1 MSTKKKSSKNAI
13 TAGVLIT
20 LYLVTYVV
28 IGAISMPIPVLFLL
42 MPMLVAL
49 FAAPTY
55 HMLLAK
61 TKSSTA
67 IFIAS
72 VLPSI
77 ILVATGH
84 IPIAPLVSIPAGII
98 ALLIAKNGNYEDFKK
113 NSISHLFFS
122 LNLFGGFIP
131 IWVMREA
138 FFESVIKG
146 GLDQSFCNTVRAWTP
161 IWMLPVMIIGTFIF
175 SLIGSYFTKKI
186 LNKKLESAGVL

>member
-28 IGAISMPIPVLFLL
+28 IGAISMPIPILFLL

-67 IFIAS
+67 IFIAA

-113 NSISHLFFS
+113 NAISHLFFS

-138 FFESVIKG
+138 FFKSVTHG
-146 GLDQSFCNTVRAWTP
+146 GLDQSFCDTVRALTP
-161 IWMLPVMIIGTFIF
+161 LWMLPPMIIGTFVF
-175 SLIGSYFTKKI
+175 SLVGSYLTKKV

>member
-28 IGAISMPIPVLFLL
+28 IGAISMPIPILFLL

-67 IFIAS
+67 IFIAA

-84 IPIAPLVSIPAGII
+84 IPIAPLVSISAGII

-113 NSISHLFFS
+113 NAISHLFFS

-138 FFESVIKG
+138 FFKSVTHG
-146 GLDQSFCNTVRAWTP
+146 GLDQSFCDTVRALTP
-161 IWMLPVMIIGTFIF
+161 LWMLPAMIIGTFVF
-175 SLIGSYFTKKI
+175 SLVGSYLTKKV

>member
-13 TAGVLIT
+13 TAGVLIA
-20 LYLVTYVV
+20 LYLVTYAI
-28 IGAISMPIPVLFLL
+28 IGAISMPIPILFLL
-42 MPMLVAL
+42 MPMIVAL

-67 IFIAS
+67 IFIAA
-72 VLPSI
+72 VLPSVL
-77 ILVATGH
+77 LVATGH

-131 IWVMREA
+131 IWIMREA
-138 FFESVIKG
+138 FFKSVMHG
-146 GLDQSFCNTVRAWTP
+146 GLDQSFCDTVRALTP
-161 IWMLPVMIIGTFIF
+161 LWMLPTMVIGTFVF
-175 SLIGSYFTKKI
+175 SLVGSYLTKKV
-186 LNKKLESAGVL
+186 LNKKLEQAGVL

>member
-28 IGAISMPIPVLFLL
+28 IGAISMPIPILFLL

-67 IFIAS
+67 IFIAA

-98 ALLIAKNGNYEDFKK
+98 ALLIAKTGNYEDFKK
-113 NSISHLFFS
+113 NAISHLFFS

-138 FFESVIKG
+138 FFKSVTHG
-146 GLDQSFCNTVRAWTP
+146 GLDQSFCDTVRALTP
-161 IWMLPVMIIGTFIF
+161 LWMLPAMIIGTFVF
-175 SLIGSYFTKKI
+175 SLVGSYLTKKV

>member
-13 TAGVLIT
+13 TAGVLIA
-20 LYLVTYVV
+20 LYLVTYAI
-28 IGAISMPIPVLFLL
+28 IGAISMPIPILFLL
-42 MPMLVAL
+42 MPMIVAL

-67 IFIAS
+67 IFIAA
-72 VLPSI
+72 VLPSVL
-77 ILVATGH
+77 LVATGH

>member
-1 MSTKKKSSKNAI
+1 MKTKKKSSKNAI

-20 LYLVTYVV
+20 LYMVTYIV

-67 IFIAS
+67 IFIAA

-77 ILVATGH
+77 LLVATGH
-84 IPIAPLVSIPAGII
+84 IPIAPAVAIPAGII
-98 ALLIAKNGNYEDFKK
+98 ALLIAKRGNYEDFKK
-113 NSISHLFFS
+113 NAISHLFFS

-138 FFESVIKG
+138 FFKSVMHG
-146 GLDQSFCNTVRAWTP
+146 GLDQSFCDTVRALTP
-161 IWMLPVMIIGTFIF
+161 LWMLPVMIIGTFIF
-175 SLIGSYFTKKI
+175 SLVGSYLTKKV

>member
-13 TAGVLIT
+13 TAGVLIA
-20 LYLVTYVV
+20 LYFVTYVV
-28 IGAISMPIPVLFLL
+28 IGAISMPIPILFLL
-42 MPMLVAL
+42 MPMIVAL

-61 TKSSTA
+61 TKSGTA
-67 IFIAS
+67 IIVAA

-77 ILVATGH
+77 LLIVTGH
-84 IPIAPLVSIPAGII
+84 IPVAPLVSIPAGII

-138 FFESVIKG
+138 FFKSVMQG
-146 GLDQSFCNTVRAWTP
+146 GLDQSFCDTVRALTP
-161 IWMLPVMIIGTFIF
+161 LWVLPVMILGTFLF
-175 SLIGSYFTKKI
+175 SLLGSYLTKKV
-186 LNKKLESAGVL
+186 LNKKLESAGIL

>member
-28 IGAISMPIPVLFLL
+28 IGAISMPIPILFLL

-113 NSISHLFFS
+113 NAISHLFFS

-138 FFESVIKG
+138 FFKSVMHG
-146 GLDQSFCNTVRAWTP
+146 GLDQSFCDTVRALTP
-161 IWMLPVMIIGTFIF
+161 LWMLPAMIIGTFVF
-175 SLIGSYFTKKI
+175 SLVGSYLTKKV

>member
-1 MSTKKKSSKNAI
+1 MTTKKKSSKNAI

-28 IGAISMPIPVLFLL
+28 IGAISMPVPILFLL
-42 MPMLVAL
+42 MPMMVAL

-61 TKSSTA
+61 TKSATA
-67 IFIAS
+67 IFIAA

-77 ILVATGH
+77 LLVASGH
-84 IPIAPLVSIPAGII
+84 IPIAPAVAIPAGIV
-98 ALLIAKNGNYEDFKK
+98 ALLIARSGNYENFRK

-131 IWVMREA
+131 IWIMREA
-138 FFESVIKG
+138 FFESVMHG
-146 GLDQSFCNTVRAWTP
+146 GLDQSFCDTVRAWTP
-161 IWMLPVMIIGTFIF
+161 IWMLPVMIIGTFVF
-175 SLIGSYFTKKI
+175 SLIGSYITKKV

>member
-28 IGAISMPIPVLFLL
+28 IGAISMPIPILFLL

-67 IFIAS
+67 IFIAA

-113 NSISHLFFS
+113 NAISHLFFS

-138 FFESVIKG
+138 FFKSVMHG
-146 GLDQSFCNTVRAWTP
+146 GLDQSFCDTVGALTP
-161 IWMLPVMIIGTFIF
+161 LWMLPAMIIGTFVF
-175 SLIGSYFTKKI
+175 SLVGSYLTKKV

>member
-13 TAGVLIT
+13 TAGVLIA
-20 LYLVTYVV
+20 LYFVTYVV
-28 IGAISMPIPVLFLL
+28 IGAISMPIPILFLL
-42 MPMLVAL
+42 MPMIVAL

-61 TKSSTA
+61 TKSDTA
-67 IFIAS
+67 IIVAA

-77 ILVATGH
+77 LLIVTGH

-138 FFESVIKG
+138 FFKSVMQG
-146 GLDQSFCNTVRAWTP
+146 GLDQSFCDTVRALTP
-161 IWMLPVMIIGTFIF
+161 LWVLPVMILGTFLF
-175 SLIGSYFTKKI
+175 SLLGSYLTKKV
-186 LNKKLESAGVL
+186 LNKKLESAGIL